1 MKCSVDVIDFDK
13 ALSAM
18 SGDRSLLNETLQD
31 FVDYYADAGDKIGMA
46 ISERRYHDAEI
57 VSHTLKGLGATFA
70 AEELNRSAEAMETL
84 LRDKAVD
91 RLNDQ
96 LADLK
101 EAIDQMVA
109 VIQDNLKATNE
120 I

>member
-1 MKCSVDVIDFDK
+1 MECRADVIDFEK

-70 AEELNRSAEAMETL
+70 AAELNRSAEAMETS
-84 LRDKAVD
+84 LRDRAVD

-101 EAIDQMVA
+101 EAIDRMVA
-109 VIQDNLKATNE
+109 TIQQFLNS
-120 I
+120 